1 MSVDRATKQRRAD
14 GENFGLSA
22 KEEQIMD
29 ALDAGERAESVALRF
44 GTGLSTILT
53 MERRYTITTGMLTDF
68 DRRTRASDARYR
80 AALAASGGAY
90 S

>member
-1 MSVDRATKQRRAD
+1 MSKQRRAD

-29 ALDAGERAESVALRF
+29 ALEAGERAEAVAARF
-44 GTGLSTILT
+44 GTGLPTVLM
-53 MERRYTITTGMLTDF
+53 MERRYIITTGMLTDF
-68 DRRTRASDARYR
+68 DRRTRASDARYC

-90 S
+90 A